1 MIKHIRKK
9 LSKFVSGLNS
19 VKLLQEQVNRQGE
32 YPAGHYSSPI
42 PSEEDIEQETEALID
57 VNHRIPGID
66 LNDENQKQR
75 LLEYL
80 PFYKELPFPF
90 SKTSE
95 FRYYYDNVWF
105 GYSDAIF
112 LYCFLRYQKP
122 RAIIEIGSGYSSAVM
137 LDTID
142 RFFNESPKL
151 TFVEP
156 YPDRLRNLLNK
167 NDLNYVRLI
176 EKPIQKCDVEIFS
189 GLASGDLVF
198 IDSSHVSKYKS
209 DLNFLMFEVLPQ
221 VPVGAFVHF
230 HDIFFPFEYPL
241 DWLENGKYW
250 NENYLLRAFLTNNDS
265 WEIVFFNHYLN
276 LKYKDV
282 IDESFPLCSKN
293 AGGSIYLRKVA

>member
-1 MIKHIRKK
+1 VNNYLRKK
-9 LSKFVSGLNS
+9 LSKIVSSLNS
-19 VKLLQEQVNRQGE
+19 VKLLQDQVNRQGE
-32 YPAGHYSSPI
+32 YPAGHYASPI
-42 PSEEDIEQETEALID
+42 PSASDIEQSGEVVLD
-57 VNHRIPGID
+57 PSFRIPGVN
-66 LNDENQKQR
+66 LNDENQKKR

-90 SKTSE
+90 SQTSGC
-95 FRYYYDNVWF
+95 RYYYDNVWF

-112 LYCFLRYQKP
+112 LHCFLRHQKP

-137 LDTID
+137 LDTIE

-167 NDLNYVRLI
+167 NDLNYVHLI

-189 GLASGDLVF
+189 GLAAGDLVF

-241 DWLENGKYW
+241 DWLKNGKYW

-276 LKYKDV
+276 LKHKDL